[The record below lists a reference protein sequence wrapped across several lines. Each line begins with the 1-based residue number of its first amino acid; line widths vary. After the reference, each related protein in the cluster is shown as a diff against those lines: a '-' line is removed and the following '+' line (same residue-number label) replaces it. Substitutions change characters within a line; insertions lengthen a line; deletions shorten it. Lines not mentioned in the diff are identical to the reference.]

1 MNVFTYIVF
10 IGIVLSLSIQGML
23 CWRQTRHV
31 RHYRDKVPLA
41 FSDKIPLKAHQK
53 AADYT
58 CTKAKFGFCELI
70 FSMLLLLLWTL
81 GGGLNLLDNVWRSL
95 SLTELYTGTGVFISF
110 FFITFILELP
120 LAVYRTFVLEQRFGF
135 NKSTIGIFFGDILK
149 NILIALLI
157 GSPLIIFTLWVM
169 DHTAALWWL
178 YVWGIWLSFSVLMM
192 WCYPKFI
199 APLFNQFRPLE
210 NSALRTR
217 IEKLLD
223 ENGFT
228 SNGIFV
234 MDGSTRST
242 HGNAY
247 FTGLGNNKKIVFF
260 DTLLDELSH
269 SEIEAVLAHEL
280 GHFKCHHIRKRLIVM
295 GTIFLLGFGLL
306 GWLIDLPWFYQ
317 GLGVSVS
324 SKYIALLLFVIVSP
338 VFTFFLQPLFSYISR
353 QHEFEADDFAADQGT
368 GQAEQL
374 ISALVNLYRENANT
388 LTPDPIYSAFY
399 DSHPP
404 APIRI
409 AHLATHTV

>member
-1 MNVFTYIVF
+1 M
-10 IGIVLSLSIQGML
+10 SLFL
-23 CWRQTRHV
+23 VCC
-31 RHYRDKVPLA
+31 Y
-41 FSDKIPLKAHQK
+41 
-53 AADYT
+53 Y
-58 CTKAKFGFCELI
+58 CY
-70 FSMLLLLLWTL
+70 WTL

-95 SLTELYTGTGVFISF
+95 SLTGLYTGTGVFISF

-192 WCYPKFI
+192 WCYPKFN

-306 GWLIDLPWFYQ
+306 GW
-317 GLGVSVS
+317 
-324 SKYIALLLFVIVSP
+324 
-338 VFTFFLQPLFSYISR
+338 
-353 QHEFEADDFAADQGT
+353 AD
-368 GQAEQL
+368 
-374 ISALVNLYRENANT
+374 
-388 LTPDPIYSAFY
+388 
-399 DSHPP
+399 
-404 APIRI
+404 
-409 AHLATHTV
+409 